1 MEERLDKEEG
11 LSQLEAKDPK
21 ALDSIESWCVLRSVG
36 RNTILI
42 MIKKLNIFSV
52 GIGNVGL

>member
-1 MEERLDKEEG
+1 MG
-11 LSQLEAKDPK
+11 AKAHK
-21 ALDSIESWCVLRSVG
+21 ALESIESWCVLRSEG

-52 GIGNVGL
+52 GIGSVGL

>member
-1 MEERLDKEEG
+1 MRV
-11 LSQLEAKDPK
+11 EAKSHK

-52 GIGNVGL
+52 GIGSVGL